1 MRKMDEPDVSDKTLS
16 PAKDGSSCFQ
26 EGQAQE
32 TGNVVYRY
40 VYMYV

>member
-1 MRKMDEPDVSDKTLS
+1 MDEPDISDKTLC

-26 EGQAQE
+26 EEEAKE
-32 TGNVVYRY
+32 AGNVVYRY